1 MSVTIYRSSDTNAP
15 PISGAAGSLTD
26 VLRACLVNGY
36 GSVFAGGTITSNGT
50 NVSDGDTVTI
60 GSITYRFKTAIAAI
74 NDVLIGAS
82 AAASLTNLVAAINL
96 YGTSGTTYFAGT
108 NTNPDVWASAVTA
121 TVVTLK
127 ARIGGTGGNSIGLAR
142 SAATLTVSGANFTGG
157 SGSNTKA
164 GLGWTNP
171 FNGNGGQ
178 AVFRAGAGVQQY
190 WHIDDDSPS
199 TAALGKEAQLR
210 GSETAT
216 GFQTG
221 TGFFP
226 TTAQVALGAGLT
238 ERKSATADNTARTWM
253 VIADERTAFVFILS
267 GDVAGQ
273 YCSIMFGEFYS
284 IMSTNDAYRSLLI
297 AKTQVN
303 QAASSA
309 NEVLSTIVSN
319 GSGTISSHYV
329 PRSYTTLGGP
339 INIGKWGDYAR
350 SGASSPIG
358 TPGAGMTVPNGPD
371 GDLHLSPVNI
381 SQQIS
386 SFTLAVRGRLRGM
399 FAPNWDTTATVDGD
413 TVTGSGAYA
422 GRTFMVVKNVP
433 GSSAVGTITLD
444 ITGPWETN

>member
-190 WHIDDDSPS
+190 WHIDDDSPNTS
-199 TAALGKEAQLR
+199 ALGKEAQIR
-210 GSETAT
+210 GSEAAT

-221 TGFFP
+221 TNFFP
-226 TTAQVALGAGLT
+226 TVAQIALGAGLT
-238 ERKSATADNTARTWM
+238 LRKSATSDNVARTWM

-267 GDVAGQ
+267 GDVAGM
-273 YCSIMFGEFYS
+273 YCSMMFGEFYS

-297 AKTQVN
+297 ARTQVN
-303 QAASSA
+303 TAGSLATEILSSVTNNASSQF
-309 NEVLSTIVSN
+309 
-319 GSGTISSHYV
+319 SSHYV
-329 PRSYTTLGGP
+329 PRSYTTLGGSLTVC
-339 INIGKWGDYAR
+339 KWGDYAR
-350 SGASSPIG
+350 SCANNPMGA
-358 TPGAGMTVPNGPD
+358 PGAGTTVPNGPD
-371 GDLHLSPVNI
+371 GDLHISPVNI
-381 SQQIS
+381 SEKIG
-386 SFTLAVRGRLRGM
+386 FTCAVRGRVRG
-399 FAPNWDTTATVDGD
+399 FFESCWDTTSTIDGD

-433 GSSAVGTITLD
+433 SASSGGLVLLD